1 MKKIDMS
8 EKGVERRL
16 RQLDQLHALSLSLLR
31 AGRSHYTK
39 MKAEGKASDRELER
53 FKKYLV

>member
-1 MKKIDMS
+1 MS

-31 AGRSHYTK
+31 AGRSHYAK